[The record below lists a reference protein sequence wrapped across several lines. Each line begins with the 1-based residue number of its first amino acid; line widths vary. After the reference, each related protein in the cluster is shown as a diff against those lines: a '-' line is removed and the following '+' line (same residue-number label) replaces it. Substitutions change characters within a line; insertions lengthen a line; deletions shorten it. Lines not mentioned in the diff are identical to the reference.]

1 MLIIENNHPPMR
13 KLTQP
18 WKLRRSF
25 GSQPVG
31 NVDGPRW
38 TEAGITA
45 REIPAQSSRW
55 TFRGQSDG
63 DLATWRL
70 GDLATCVLDSSHS
83 SDVSITFNS
92 KVGNSPPAFP
102 PSHACPPR
110 SQQLF
115 ECLLR
120 CYRAA
125 LSSNSHPFPTLSS
138 KKLK

>member
-1 MLIIENNHPPMR
+1 MPIIKNRHPPMR

-18 WKLRRSF
+18 WKLCRSF
-25 GSQPVG
+25 GSRPVG
-31 NVDGPRW
+31 SVVGPRW

-45 REIPAQSSRW
+45 QQIPSLPSRR
-55 TFRGQSDG
+55 TFRGKG
-63 DLATWRL
+63 DSHCRPADLPTCTLA
-70 GDLATCVLDSSHS
+70 SSHS

-115 ECLLR
+115 ECPLR

-125 LSSNSHPFPTLSS
+125 LSSNSLPFSTLSS

>member
-1 MLIIENNHPPMR
+1 MLILENKSPTMR
-13 KLTQP
+13 QLSQP

-31 NVDGPRW
+31 NVAGPRW
-38 TEAGITA
+38 SEAGISA
-45 REIPAQSSRW
+45 QVIPSQSSRR

-63 DLATWRL
+63 DLR
-70 GDLATCVLDSSHS
+70 TCVLDSSHS